1 MAFENTE
8 EAHAEDKLPALAH
21 PMEWFKISVV
31 LVGLALINVV
41 AFLVSFGAGVIITL
55 PLTIFLAFLLLRDI
69 VPRHRFPRGRPKQ
82 GIPL

>member
-1 MAFENTE
+1 MAVDDTE
-8 EAHAEDKLPALAH
+8 EEHAEDKLPALGN
-21 PMEWFKISVV
+21 PMEWFKITVV

-69 VPRHRFPRGRPKQ
+69 VPRHRFPRGKPKQ
-82 GIPL
+82 GVPL

>member
-1 MAFENTE
+1 MAYDETE
-8 EAHAEDKLPALAH
+8 EEHAEDKLPVLSH
-21 PMEWFKISVV
+21 PMEWFKITVV

-69 VPRHRFPRGRPKQ
+69 VPRHRLPRGRPKQ
-82 GIPL
+82 GLPL

>member
-1 MAFENTE
+1 MAVDDTE
-8 EAHAEDKLPALAH
+8 EEHAEDKLPALSN
-21 PMEWFKISVV
+21 PMEWFKITVV

-69 VPRHRFPRGRPKQ
+69 APRHRLPRGRPKQ
-82 GIPL
+82 G

>member
-1 MAFENTE
+1 MAFDETE
-8 EAHAEDKLPALAH
+8 ELHTEDKLPALGH
-21 PMEWFKISVV
+21 PIDWFKITVV

-69 VPRHRFPRGRPKQ
+69 APRHRLPRGRPKQ
-82 GIPL
+82 G

>member
-1 MAFENTE
+1 MAFDETE
-8 EAHAEDKLPALAH
+8 EEHEEDKLPALAH
-21 PMEWFKISVV
+21 PMEWLKITVV

-69 VPRHRFPRGRPKQ
+69 APRHRLPRGRPKQ

>member
-1 MAFENTE
+1 MIDE
-8 EAHAEDKLPALAH
+8 EHEEDKLPALGH
-21 PMEWFKISVV
+21 PMDWFKMTVV
-31 LVGLALINVV
+31 LVGLALINLV

-69 VPRHRFPRGRPKQ
+69 APRHRLPPGKPKQ